1 MTKTVSLTILAA
13 GLLLSFFSLSANSFS
28 AELSKML
35 MGGPIDSA
43 IWIWAGGLV
52 IAMIGL
58 AGILPDSEKR

>member
-1 MTKTVSLTILAA
+1 MTRTVSLTIFTA
-13 GLLLSFFSLSANSFS
+13 GLLLSFFSISMNSFS
-28 AELSKML
+28 ADLSRML

-43 IWIWAGGLV
+43 IWIWAVGLV